1 MFDSVGWGEILV
13 LIVAGLF
20 ILGPE
25 RLPSAAAWLGRSIR
39 QVRQYATGAR
49 EQLRNEL
56 GPEFDELRKPL
67 EELRGLRNFNPR
79 TAATQALFGDD
90 QPGVKPNGFAPGPN
104 GSGPDLTKPPAV
116 GALSRVVVDGGAF
129 VLRQRRL
136 LGGRCRCQSVHC
148 WKACASASTR
158 SSACRGPT
166 ICSPT
171 GRPFTS
177 PHGTLA
183 AGCCVMLN
191 G

>member
-13 LIVAGLF
+13 LVVAGLF

-90 QPGVKPNGFAPGPN
+90 QPGGQAQRLRSRPERVRPRPHEAARREAVAVEERTP
-104 GSGPDLTKPPAV
+104 PDRRRRDLRSLEQRRAVPVPVGALLERVRQRQHPAV
-116 GALSRVVVDGGAF
+116 GV
-129 VLRQRRL
+129 
-136 LGGRCRCQSVHC
+136 
-148 WKACASASTR
+148 
-158 SSACRGPT
+158 P
-166 ICSPT
+166 
-171 GRPFTS
+171 RPHDLQ
-177 PHGTLA
+177 PHR
-183 AGCCVMLN
+183 
-191 G
+191 